1 MKDGYVDEFDIKRI
15 IKSVEESFDIHQIEK
30 GKYAMSSKDSSD
42 SHITDLVS
50 LHCTC
55 KDYKYN
61 CKGEESIDGDEKY
74 CKHIYRA
81 IFEVHSVL

>member
-1 MKDGYVDEFDIKRI
+1 MKEGYIDEFDIKRI
-15 IKSVEESFDIHQIEK
+15 VKAVEETFKIEQIEK
-30 GKYAMSSKDSSD
+30 GKYVISNEDSTD
-42 SHITDLVS
+42 DHVTDLVS

-61 CKGEESIDGDEKY
+61 CKSKESKTEDEKY

-81 IFEVHSVL
+81 MFEVHGML